1 MQCYKGAEALIR
13 WNSEKYGFMS
23 PVDFI
28 PLLEESSLIIPLGK
42 WIINQAVQQCKKW
55 CEVIPDFTVNINL
68 SFVQVIKVIL

>member
-1 MQCYKGAEALIR
+1 MALMDLKFIISQIFNTSCNAIKGAEALIR

-42 WIINQAVQQCKKW
+42 MDYNPGCAAV
-55 CEVIPDFTVNINL
+55 
-68 SFVQVIKVIL
+68 